1 MNRFAELLDRLA
13 YEPGRNNKLRLITK
27 YFREVEDPDRGYA
40 LAALTG
46 ALSFK
51 HAKPGLIRDLI
62 ASRTDPVLFALSYDY
77 VGDLSETVAL
87 MWPKSVSDRGESLL
101 GHPSPQPSPTR
112 GEGAEPNAGQSPR
125 KTSSNAAAASP
136 TTLSA
141 PLPPRSGGE
150 GSGVGGLSA
159 RDAGSE
165 FADPPPTPD
174 LESELRSPR
183 TPPLASLAGGGER
196 TVAGHNHPPPP
207 TLTEVVTTLRTLGK
221 TELPKQLT
229 RWLDELDETGRWAL
243 LKLVTGAMRIG
254 ISARLAKTAAA
265 ELGGK
270 DPHDIELMWPGLT
283 PPYLELFAWLEGR
296 SEKPVNLD
304 PVTFRPVMLAHAI
317 EATDFANLDAADF
330 IAEWKWDGIR
340 VQAVSGRDERGNILA
355 RLYSRSGE
363 DITKSFP
370 DLLPS
375 LHLQESSNL
384 EHDAS
389 RKPLHTFRHHAPFA
403 IDGELL
409 VVRDGRVQSFNVLQQ
424 RLNRKVVSPKLI
436 KDYPIH
442 LRAYDLLGA
451 GDTDLRALP
460 FAERRKQL
468 EAFVARLDDLRI
480 DLSPT
485 IPFDSWDTLTSAR
498 RDPAGAGA
506 GEDAEAVEGV
516 MLKRRDA
523 PYLPGR
529 PKGQWW
535 KWKRDP
541 HIIDAVLMYAQRG
554 HGKRSSYY
562 SDYTFGVWTSGEDG
576 EQLVP
581 VGKAYFGFT
590 DEELLQ
596 IDRFVRRNTTEKF
609 GPVRHVVH
617 EPDQG
622 LVLEVA
628 FEGLARSPR
637 HKSGVAMRFPR
648 ISRLRWDK
656 PPREA
661 DRLETLERMLKAD
674 ATVQAL
680 AAGGH

>member
-13 YEPGRNNKLRLITK
+13 YEPGRNNKLRLLTG
-27 YFREVEDPDRGYA
+27 YFREVGDPDRGYA

-51 HAKPGLIRDLI
+51 HAKPALIRDLI
-62 ASRTDPVLFALSYDY
+62 ALRTDEVLFGLSYDY

-87 MWPKSVSDRGESLL
+87 MWPRRIVNNDESFPS
-101 GHPSPQPSPTR
+101 HPSPPPSPTSAFAKASADKR
-112 GEGAEPNAGQSPR
+112 GEGQSSELSTSKTTINTGEPVSHEERTPSPLVSAVARRAKADVGEGQGGGYRGRDAYESAY
-125 KTSSNAAAASP
+125 SSN
-136 TTLSA
+136 
-141 PLPPRSGGE
+141 
-150 GSGVGGLSA
+150 
-159 RDAGSE
+159 
-165 FADPPPTPD
+165 
-174 LESELRSPR
+174 
-183 TPPLASLAGGGER
+183 
-196 TVAGHNHPPPP
+196 HNNPPPP
-207 TLTEVVTTLRTLGK
+207 TLAEVVTTLRTLGK
-221 TELPKQLT
+221 TELPKQLE

-243 LKLVTGAMRIG
+243 LKLVTGALRIG

-265 ELGGK
+265 ALGDK
-270 DPHDIELMWPGLT
+270 DPHEVELIWPGLA
-283 PPYLELFAWLEGR
+283 PPYLDLFAWLEGR
-296 SEKPVNLD
+296 SQKPVNRD
-304 PVTFRPVMLAHAI
+304 PAPFRPVMLAHAI
-317 EATDFANLDAADF
+317 EDSDFASLDPADYV
-330 IAEWKWDGIR
+330 AEWKWDGIR
-340 VQAVSGRDERGNILA
+340 VQAAAGRGDDGQITA
-355 RLYSRSGE
+355 RLYSRTGE
-363 DITKSFP
+363 DITGSFP
-370 DLLPS
+370 DLVPS
-375 LHLQESSNL
+375 LRL
-384 EHDAS
+384 
-389 RKPLHTFRHHAPFA
+389 PGA

-409 VVRDGRVQSFNVLQQ
+409 ILRGGRVQSFNVLQQ

-436 KDYPIH
+436 KEFPSH
-442 LRAYDLLGA
+442 LRAYDLLG
-451 GDTDLRALP
+451 DDENDLRELP
-460 FAERRKQL
+460 FAERRERLQ
-468 EAFVARLDDLRI
+468 AFIAKLDDPRI

-485 IPFDSWDTLTSAR
+485 VPFASWDALTAAR
-498 RDPAGAGA
+498 ADPASAGA
-506 GEDAEAVEGV
+506 GEDADAVEGV

-541 HIIDAVLMYAQRG
+541 HVIDAVLMYAQRG

-562 SDYTFGVWTSGEDG
+562 SDYTFGVWTGTENGD
-576 EQLVP
+576 ELVP

-617 EPDQG
+617 EGDKG

-628 FEGLARSPR
+628 FEGLQRSPR

-661 DRLETLERMLKAD
+661 DRLETLEKMLKAET
-674 ATVQAL
+674 AEVEA
-680 AAGGH
+680 

>member
-13 YEPGRNNKLRLITK
+13 YEPGRNNKLRLLTA

-62 ASRTDPVLFALSYDY
+62 AARTDPALFALSYDY

-87 MWPKSVSDRGESLL
+87 MWPKAHREQSFPGY
-101 GHPSPQPSPTR
+101 PPPQPSPTR
-112 GEGAEPNAGQSPR
+112 GEGAERRLGLISRATADSDGDTYLLSEGAALTVPSP
-125 KTSSNAAAASP
+125 
-136 TTLSA
+136 LV
-141 PLPPRSGGE
+141 GE
-150 GSGVGGLSA
+150 GQ
-159 RDAGSE
+159 
-165 FADPPPTPD
+165 
-174 LESELRSPR
+174 
-183 TPPLASLAGGGER
+183 GGGYR
-196 TVAGHNHPPPP
+196 TFDANEESRLPHFHNNPPPP

-221 TELPKQLT
+221 TELPRQLS

-243 LKLVTGAMRIG
+243 LKLVTGALRIG
-254 ISARLAKTAAA
+254 ISVRLAKTAAA
-265 ELGGK
+265 ALGNK
-270 DPHDIELMWPGLT
+270 DPHDVELIWPGLT
-283 PPYLELFAWLEGR
+283 PPYLDLFAWLEGR
-296 SEKPVNLD
+296 ADKPVNRD
-304 PVTFRPVMLAHAI
+304 PAPFRPVMLAHAV
-317 EATDFANLDAADF
+317 EDEDFANMDAADY

-340 VQAVSGRDERGNILA
+340 VQAVSGRESDGHMVT

-363 DITKSFP
+363 DITPSFP

-375 LHLQESSNL
+375 LHLPGAL
-384 EHDAS
+384 
-389 RKPLHTFRHHAPFA
+389 
-403 IDGELL
+403 DGELL
-409 VVRDGRVQSFNVLQQ
+409 VLRGGRVQSFNVLQQ
-424 RLNRKVVSPKLI
+424 RLNRKTVSPKLM

-442 LRAYDLLGA
+442 LRAYDLLH
-451 GDTDLRALP
+451 DEDSDLRELT
-460 FAERRKQL
+460 FAARRTRL
-468 EAFVARLDDLRI
+468 EAFVKKLDDPRV

-485 IPFDSWDTLTSAR
+485 IAFASWDELAAAR
-498 RDPAGAGA
+498 ADPAAAGG

-523 PYLPGR
+523 LYLPGR

-562 SDYTFGVWTSGEDG
+562 SDYTFGVWTPGEGGD
-576 EQLVP
+576 QLVP

-628 FEGLARSPR
+628 FEGLQRSVR

-648 ISRLRWDK
+648 INRLRWDK

-661 DRLETLERMLKAD
+661 DRLETLERMLKAE
-674 ATVQAL
+674 TSP
-680 AAGGH
+680 